1 MFVVI
6 PLSIIIKEK
15 VTFIFLRQCQKL
27 PKNMIH
33 VVKITPSCHV
43 VLVRICGRKVEVTE
57 HSLMIIQQL
66 IFKLYGYWVFVIYV
80 IKK

>member
-1 MFVVI
+1 M
-6 PLSIIIKEK
+6 
-15 VTFIFLRQCQKL
+15 
-27 PKNMIH
+27 PKTTKKYKH
-33 VVKITPSCHV
+33 VVKITPSCHF

>member
-1 MFVVI
+1 MSVVI
-6 PLSIIIKEK
+6 PLFIIIKEK

-27 PKNMIH
+27 PTNMIH
-33 VVKITPSCHV
+33 VVKITPSCHF

>member
-1 MFVVI
+1 M
-6 PLSIIIKEK
+6 PKTTKKYDTCSENN
-15 VTFIFLRQCQKL
+15 TFL
-27 PKNMIH
+27 PF
-33 VVKITPSCHV
+33 

>member
-1 MFVVI
+1 M
-6 PLSIIIKEK
+6 PK
-15 VTFIFLRQCQKL
+15 TTQKYDTCS
-27 PKNMIH
+27 KN
-33 VVKITPSCHV
+33 ITPSSHF
-43 VLVRICGRKVEVTE
+43 VLVRICERKVEVTE

>member
-27 PKNMIH
+27 TKNMIY
-33 VVKITPSCHV
+33 VVKITPSCHF
-43 VLVRICGRKVEVTE
+43 VLVRCGRKVEVTE

>member
-1 MFVVI
+1 MSVVI
-6 PLSIIIKEK
+6 PLFIIIKEK
-15 VTFIFLRQCQKL
+15 VTFIFFKTM
-27 PKNMIH
+27 PKTTKNMIH

>member
-1 MFVVI
+1 M
-6 PLSIIIKEK
+6 
-15 VTFIFLRQCQKL
+15 QKTTQKYDTCS
-27 PKNMIH
+27 KN
-33 VVKITPSCHV
+33 ITPSSHF
-43 VLVRICGRKVEVTE
+43 VLVRIHVCGRKVEVTE

>member
-1 MFVVI
+1 MPKTTKKYDTCSENNTFL
-6 PLSIIIKEK
+6 PCCPRPNMWEK
-15 VTFIFLRQCQKL
+15 
-27 PKNMIH
+27 
-33 VVKITPSCHV
+33 S
-43 VLVRICGRKVEVTE
+43 EVTE